1 MQMLMSVGLIELKK
15 GYAAD
20 LLRQYR
26 RRLCNQKENYE
37 T

>member
-1 MQMLMSVGLIELKK
+1 MQHGHLIELKK
-15 GYAAD
+15 GYAAS

-26 RRLCNQKENYE
+26 RRLCHQKERYE